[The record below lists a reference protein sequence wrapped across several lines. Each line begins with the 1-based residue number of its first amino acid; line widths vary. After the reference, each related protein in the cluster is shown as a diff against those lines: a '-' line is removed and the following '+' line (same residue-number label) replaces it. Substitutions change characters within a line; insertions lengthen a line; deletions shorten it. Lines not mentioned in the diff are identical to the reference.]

1 MDLTT
6 RKNKFKERFD
16 GIMDSNL
23 VERFEAFLDIHLSKT
38 EIVSYT
44 AQGEPLSKEM
54 YIEKVKKS
62 EAEMDAGRFVTSD
75 ELEKK
80 MRSW

>member
-16 GIMDSNL
+16 GIIDSNL
-23 VERFEAFLDIHLSKT
+23 VERFEGFLDIHLSKT
-38 EIVSYT
+38 KIVAYT
-44 AQGEPLSKEM
+44 VQAKPLTKVV
-54 YIEKVKKS
+54 YIERVKKS
-62 EAEMDAGRFVTSD
+62 DADMDAGRFVTSE

-80 MRSW
+80 IRLL

>member
-23 VERFEAFLDIHLSKT
+23 VERFEEFLDIHLSKNK
-38 EIVSYT
+38 VVAYT
-44 AQGEPLSKEM
+44 VQGEPLTKEM
-54 YIEKVKKS
+54 YIRKVKNAESSVKAGNYTTVEDLEK
-62 EAEMDAGRFVTSD
+62 EAEN
-75 ELEKK
+75 
-80 MRSW
+80 W

>member
-23 VERFEAFLDIHLSKT
+23 VERFEEFLDIHLSKT
-38 EIVSYT
+38 KIVAYT
-44 AQGEPLSKEM
+44 VQGEPLTKEM
-54 YIEKVKKS
+54 YIERVKKS
-62 EAEMDAGRFVTSD
+62 DADMDAGRFVTSD

-80 MRSW
+80 IRLL